1 MSQWAAFDNLILME
15 KVQER
20 IKSLQQLLKTQQM
33 ILANKEEY
41 FLAGKPGGQYGL
53 TADQARLE
61 FRMLQEN
68 METTLQKIDQARETL
83 SQGPDAC
90 RAYLEDLDARLDAKW
105 RRLEKVGPAR
115 RAPPEPQV
123 PEGPGPGG
131 VGPDA
136 PVPDAPVPELPRQ
149 GIVRPPGAV
158 HVAHD
163 AVTPVPQVAEVPGGP
178 AAAPDLP
185 PPAAP
190 VAAGEEALAGGEA
203 ATGAGAEA
211 VAGVGA
217 SRVGRVLIGIAVIAA
232 VAVGAYW
239 AYNHFTSPSAP
250 SPPAPSAPQQPGG
263 APQQPAAPASFDIN
277 GDYNGTANGAT
288 CAKPECYVTVTKVSD
303 PSGPGPDEAG
313 KVTVTLTT
321 TDWTPAFNG
330 VASKINMKAGPMDA
344 SLAQDG
350 TVQGA
355 GYTAFADTSPA
366 HATSFSVDYKL
377 NGKFT
382 GGTGGSP
389 SYTLTLVLVDNDYRL
404 TGARAR

>member
-136 PVPDAPVPELPRQ
+136 PVPDVPVPELPRQ

-239 AYNHFTSPSAP
+239 AYNHFTSPSASSP
-250 SPPAPSAPQQPGG
+250 SS
-263 APQQPAAPASFDIN
+263 ASFNIN
-277 GDYNGTANGAT
+277 GDYNGTANGAK
-288 CAKPECYVTVTKVSD
+288 CEKPECYVTVTKVSD
-303 PSGPGPDEAG
+303 PSGPGIDDAG
-313 KVTVTLTT
+313 RITVNFTAAN
-321 TDWTPAFNG
+321 WTPATTG
-330 VASKINMKAGPMDA
+330 VASVINMKIGPMQA
-344 SLAQDG
+344 WIQQDG
-350 TVQGA
+350 TVEET
-355 GYTAFADTSPA
+355 GYDLWTDITDTTPGSGNR
-366 HATSFSVDYKL
+366 TSHESYKL
-377 NGKFT
+377 RGKFT
-382 GGTGGSP
+382 GVTNGSP
-389 SYTLTLVLVDNDYRL
+389 SYTLTMVLSGTTYDLRGVR
-404 TGARAR
+404 TG